1 MYVSSEGPQLRE
13 APRAVLCG
21 AVSFALLA
29 RSFSPLVPYINSTC
43 CLFFFSLPF
52 VRFDPQ
58 VSLFESIKPLF
69 ANKQLLVIANKTD
82 VAPFADIK

>member
-1 MYVSSEGPQLRE
+1 MRCCLLR
-13 APRAVLCG
+13 VVG
-21 AVSFALLA
+21 AVFLSSCAVHQLNLL
-29 RSFSPLVPYINSTC
+29 SV
-43 CLFFFSLPF
+43 FFFSLPF

>member
-1 MYVSSEGPQLRE
+1 MGGGTRASQAKASPCGGRQGPCCAVSLAVVRALSSCVLHQP
-13 APRAVLCG
+13 AVL
-21 AVSFALLA
+21 S
-29 RSFSPLVPYINSTC
+29 
-43 CLFFFSLPF
+43 LFFFF
-52 VRFDPQ
+52 FDSQ